1 MYDDLVLF
9 QRFLLLLFFGRREV
23 TEAIDE
29 FIDLQL
35 PRIDK
40 GKFVCSC
47 WWPELYLRVFYCTSL
62 EPFFI
67 FIYSF
72 LHFMVYSVETVIEA
86 F

>member
-9 QRFLLLLFFGRREV
+9 QRFFCFCFFGRREV
-23 TEAIDE
+23 TKAIEE

-62 EPFFI
+62 EPFLACFCI
-67 FIYSF
+67 LS
-72 LHFMVYSVETVIEA
+72 FMVYSVETVTEA